1 MNLRLLMELRS
12 HRAKSERRHP
22 MYDTNRVFKIFNYV
36 GLVLTALYLVFFGF
50 MSEEMLGSILPN
62 RNVYDIFNGYCL
74 IFLLFID
81 FFFNLRLQPAQQEM
95 RPYLLLPVK
104 RIELINS
111 MLLQNLLSP
120 YKLLWF
126 CFIIPFSVINIAPI
140 FGFTGVFSY
149 WLGILMLIVANGLWS
164 LICRNLI
171 SYKKYT
177 ILIPLLIYISL
188 GYGVLRVENSP
199 IFIGFMYFGEWLIEF
214 NLIAFASLLL
224 LIFVL
229 WKSGAKILTKIT
241 NIELAIETKQGND
254 KIRDFSFLD
263 RYKDVGEYI
272 KLEFKLLTRN
282 SVPKQGLIGIPLM
295 FVAFVFLGLYT
306 DIYSGELSSLFLINY
321 PMLLASI
328 SLLGGLMSYEGNYIE
343 LLYTGR
349 LSLIKLIKV
358 KYYFSVLVSFIF
370 LLLLLPLLSREDI
383 TLYAIVSNFIFIIG
397 FGFFLIM
404 QLAVYNKSTMPLNTK
419 ITTNKGVGF
428 KMTIVVFFAIATISS
443 LVFAID
449 NWILHIIYVSCGVL
463 FILLSPL
470 WLKSIAN
477 RILKRK
483 YKSIEGYINT
493 RTRK

>member
-1 MNLRLLMELRS
+1 MNFSLLMELRS
-12 HRAKSERRHP
+12 HRNKSEQRHP
-22 MYDTNRVFKIFNYV
+22 MYDTNRVFKIFNYI

-62 RNVYDIFNGYCL
+62 RNVYDIFNGYCI

-81 FFFNLRLQPAQQEM
+81 FFFHLRLQPAQQEM

-120 YKLLWF
+120 YRLLWY
-126 CFIIPFSVINIAPI
+126 CFIIPFSVINITPF
-140 FGFTGVFSY
+140 FGFTGVLSY
-149 WLGILMLIVANGLWS
+149 WFGILLILVANGLWS
-164 LICRNLI
+164 LVCRNLI

-177 ILIPLLIYISL
+177 IFIPLLIYISL
-188 GYGVLRVENSP
+188 GYAVLRVENSP
-199 IFIGFMYFGEWLIEF
+199 VFIGFMYFGEWLIEF
-214 NLIAFASLLL
+214 NLITFASLLL

-229 WKSGAKILTKIT
+229 WKFAAKILTKIT
-241 NIELAIETKQGND
+241 NIELAIETKKEND
-254 KIRDFSFLD
+254 KVRDFSFLD
-263 RYKDVGEYI
+263 KYKDVGEYI

-282 SVPKQGLIGIPLM
+282 SVPKQALIGIPLM
-295 FVAFVFLGLYT
+295 YVGFLFLGLYT
-306 DIYSGELSSLFLINY
+306 DIYSGELSVLFLINY
-321 PMLLASI
+321 PMLLSSI

-358 KYYFSVLVSFIF
+358 KYYFSIVVSMIF
-370 LLLLLPLLSREDI
+370 FLLLLPLLSRDDI
-383 TLYAIVSNFIFIIG
+383 TLYSIVSNFIFITG

-419 ITTNKGVGF
+419 VTTTKGVGF

-449 NWILHIIYVSCGVL
+449 NWILHIIYVSFGAL
-463 FILLSPL
+463 FVLLSPL

-477 RILKRK
+477 RILKRR
-483 YKSIEGYINT
+483 YKSVEGYINT